1 MATNPDPTTNLES
14 TISTGLSITDNDLN
28 DLIKIQG
35 DLVRKL
41 KADKAPSEQITEAV
55 DKLKNLK
62 KELTDRQAAN
72 GEESTAGGEKLLKT
86 PRGTRDYHPD
96 QMKIREQVFR
106 IIIDCFKQHGAETID
121 TPVIELT
128 SLLTEKYGED
138 SKLIYELK
146 DQGGAEQLALRYDL
160 TVPFARYIAQNRI
173 ATMKRYHIGKVYR
186 RDNPKMNRGRYR
198 EFYQCD
204 FDIAGDF
211 DLMVPDSE
219 CIKIVVEI
227 LDKLDLGQ
235 YKIFVNHR
243 KLLDAI
249 FAVCGVPDSH
259 FRPISSSVDKLDKTP
274 WSVVR
279 NEMIHE
285 KGLSPEVADKIWS
298 YVQMHGNADLVD
310 KLRTDAQLMA
320 LKSASEALNGL
331 EVLFRYLTLYGVMD
345 KIIFDLKLARGL
357 DYYTGVIFEAV
368 LTEYQYDPQ
377 LGDDQVAVGSVA
389 GGGRYDELVHKI
401 DPRQRRVP
409 CIGASIGVERIFA
422 IKEHQM
428 AQSKMQTKTIET
440 EVYVASAQ
448 KNLIE
453 ARMKLCSYLWTN
465 GFKAEMA
472 LKRNPKML
480 DQLQYCEKNQIELC
494 VIIGSA
500 ELQAGIVKIRDVQ
513 TREEFEIPRGQLVEQ
528 LRAYL
533 TKVRQR
539 PQESSSKTNNN

>member
-1 MATNPDPTTNLES
+1 M
-14 TISTGLSITDNDLN
+14 
-28 DLIKIQG
+28 
-35 DLVRKL
+35 V
-41 KADKAPSEQITEAV
+41 
-55 DKLKNLK
+55 K
-62 KELTDRQAAN
+62 KRLQVVK
-72 GEESTAGGEKLLKT
+72 KLLKT
-86 PRGTRDYHPD
+86 PRGTRDYHPS
-96 QMKIREQVFR
+96 QMKIREEVFK
-106 IIIDCFKQHGAETID
+106 IITDCFKQHGAETID
-121 TPVIELT
+121 TPIMELT
-128 SLLTEKYGED
+128 PLLTEKYGED

-146 DQGGAEQLALRYDL
+146 DQGGAEPLALRYDL
-160 TVPFARYIAQNRI
+160 TVPFARYVAQNKI

-186 RDNPKMNRGRYR
+186 RDNPKMTRGRYR

-211 DLMVPDSE
+211 DAMVPDAE
-219 CIKIVVEI
+219 CIKIMVEI
-227 LDKLDLGQ
+227 LDKLNLGQ
-235 YKIFVNHR
+235 YKIYVNHR
-243 KLLDAI
+243 KLLDAV
-249 FAVCGVPDSH
+249 FAICGVPDTL

-274 WSVVR
+274 WPVVR

-298 YVQMHGNADLVD
+298 YVQMHGNADLINQ
-310 KLRTDAQLMA
+310 LRTDAQLA
-320 LKSASEALNGL
+320 AQKSAVAALNDL
-331 EVLFRYLTLYGVMD
+331 EILFRYLTLFGVMD

-368 LTEYQYDPQ
+368 LTKYQYDPQ

-389 GGGRYDELVHKI
+389 GGGRYDELVQKI

-428 AQSKMQTKTIET
+428 AESKIQTKTIET

-453 ARMKLCSYLWTN
+453 ERMKLCTYLWAN

-494 VIIGSA
+494 VIIGGS
-500 ELQAGIVKIRDVQ
+500 ELAAGTVKIRNVAK
-513 TREEFEIPRGQLVEQ
+513 REEFEIPRDQLAEQ
-528 LRAYL
+528 LRIHLA
-533 TKVRQR
+533 KVRQ
-539 PQESSSKTNNN
+539 Q